1 MLFIDLFDE
10 KHFPSVADRNT
21 SQNKGL

>member
-10 KHFPSVADRNT
+10 KHFQSVADRNT